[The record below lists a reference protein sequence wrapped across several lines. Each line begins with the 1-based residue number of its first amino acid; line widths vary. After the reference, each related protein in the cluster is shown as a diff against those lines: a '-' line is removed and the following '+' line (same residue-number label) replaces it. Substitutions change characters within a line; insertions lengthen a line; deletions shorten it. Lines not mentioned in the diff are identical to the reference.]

1 MLIFEKIN
9 FSKMQENI
17 RQAKT
22 EDAHL
27 VAPLIVQAMGDL
39 AGDFVGSEQ
48 IEEAIP
54 LFEKLFALTE
64 NQYSHDHTLVYEEE
78 GEILGSITAYK
89 GENLYEYRRK
99 LMQIIEDEYQITGLH
114 LEDET
119 QAGEFYL
126 DTLSVSPNAQGK
138 GIGTKLIKAMIKKAI
153 QESHSRVG
161 LLVDKENPH
170 AKRLY
175 ERLGFQV
182 IKTVRLVES
191 DFEHM
196 QILL

>member
-1 MLIFEKIN
+1 M
-9 FSKMQENI
+9 SYTI
-17 RQAKT
+17 RPAEVCDVKS
-22 EDAHL
+22 

-39 AGDFVGSEQ
+39 ACSYVGKSYE
-48 IEEAIP
+48 EEAIP

-89 GENLYEYRRK
+89 GESLYEYRRK